1 MWTFCLLCVCLPWS
15 SCGDA
20 ETAANVAAEGRAALQ
35 RVRNLA
41 AQPRYGECWSNALE
55 NIDARCRDFTVDIQS
70 GIALRFTHCHLRKSG
85 RTFPACPEGSEVSSC
100 TRTMDPVA
108 FNAYTEFFTHAHSI
122 CRHLQSE
129 SWQHQA
135 ENTIHRCSGMCGTPD
150 YRCSGMCSTPDY
162 RLTESSAGVVERL
175 SSTQRMAES
184 LVEAQNVALKSQE
197 TILRNGEELKH
208 TLHHSTQG
216 IRAVFDEMRLSTQEQ
231 QVAFSEIFN
240 RVTFLQSFI
249 MSESHT
255 LTSLLYNSL
264 GFLVSFFLTSTQRT
278 APARFVLFGLVVL
291 NVYLERMLCRAV
303 LDSSE
308 PGYQQMEQ
316 ISLLVG
322 LLRRAMVLVGLLALV
337 YVAVRYRNVTKES
350 LEILTQLKETRTSLQ
365 LALQKAECLS
375 EAVDRRSSGARGR
388 RSEHRPSSRKEN
400 KEEND
405 STSDFTSEKPY
416 VTQTYDGWQ
425 YDSSHSSHSSHST
438 LGGEETQTQ
447 RTLPGP
453 ARPQRRSSVSRR
465 APSSPLVYSILVE
478 DKQTRYNLRNRRS
491 SVSGLGTDRGTDM
504 GLGTDRERD

>member
-1 MWTFCLLCVCLPWS
+1 MFPLQARQIL
-15 SCGDA
+15 SC
-20 ETAANVAAEGRAALQ
+20 TGRASEHINSCLIPSF
-35 RVRNLA
+35 N
-41 AQPRYGECWSNALE
+41 
-55 NIDARCRDFTVDIQS
+55 
-70 GIALRFTHCHLRKSG
+70 HCCDPFPTPSG
-85 RTFPACPEGSEVSSC
+85 RPFPACPEGSEVSSC

-135 ENTIHRCSGMCGTPD
+135 ENTIHR
-150 YRCSGMCSTPDY
+150 
-162 RLTESSAGVVERL
+162 LTESSAGVVEQL

-184 LVEAQNVALKSQE
+184 LVEAQSVALKSQE

-216 IRAVFDEMRLSTQEQ
+216 IRAVFDEMRLSAQEQ

-240 RVTFLQSFI
+240 RVAFLQSFI

-255 LTSLLYNSL
+255 FTSLLYNSL
-264 GFLVSFFLTSTQRT
+264 GFLAAFFLTSTQRT

-316 ISLLVG
+316 ISLLVS

-350 LEILTQLKETRTSLQ
+350 LEILTQLKETRTSLE

-388 RSEHRPSSRKEN
+388 RSEQQPSRRREN
-400 KEEND
+400 KEENN

-416 VTQTYDGWQ
+416 MTHTYDGWQ
-425 YDSSHSSHSSHST
+425 YDSSYST
-438 LGGEETQTQ
+438 PGGEETSTPNQC
-447 RTLPGP
+447 TLPSP
-453 ARPQRRSSVSRR
+453 TRPQRRSSVSRR

-491 SVSGLGTDRGTDM
+491 SVSGLGTDRQ
-504 GLGTDRERD
+504 RD

>member
-15 SCGDA
+15 SCRDA
-20 ETAANVAAEGRAALQ
+20 ETAANVAAEGRAELQ

-70 GIALRFTHCHLRKSG
+70 RIALHFTHCHLRKSG
-85 RTFPACPEGSEVSSC
+85 RTFPACPEGSEVSRC
-100 TRTMDPVA
+100 TRTMDAVA

-135 ENTIHRCSGMCGTPD
+135 EDTIH
-150 YRCSGMCSTPDY
+150 

-184 LVEAQNVALKSQE
+184 LVEAQSVALKSQE

-216 IRAVFDEMRLSTQEQ
+216 SRRPPVFDEMRLSTQEQ
-231 QVAFSEIFN
+231 QVAFAEIFN

-308 PGYQQMEQ
+308 PGYQQMEK

-365 LALQKAECLS
+365 LALQKA
-375 EAVDRRSSGARGR
+375 GR
-388 RSEHRPSSRKEN
+388 FGY
-400 KEEND
+400 
-405 STSDFTSEKPY
+405 TAY
-416 VTQTYDGWQ
+416 
-425 YDSSHSSHSSHST
+425 SHST
-438 LGGEETQTQ
+438 PGGEETSNQTSTQTQ
-447 RTLPGP
+447 RTLPSP

-478 DKQTRYNLRNRRS
+478 DKQVDL
-491 SVSGLGTDRGTDM
+491 
-504 GLGTDRERD
+504 

>member
-1 MWTFCLLCVCLPWS
+1 MWTLCLLCVCLPWS
-15 SCGDA
+15 SCRDA
-20 ETAANVAAEGRAALQ
+20 ETAANVAAEGRAELQ

-70 GIALRFTHCHLRKSG
+70 RIALRFTHCHLRKSG
-85 RTFPACPEGSEVSSC
+85 RSFPACPEGSEVSSC

-135 ENTIHRCSGMCGTPD
+135 ENTIHR
-150 YRCSGMCSTPDY
+150 
-162 RLTESSAGVVERL
+162 LTESSAGVVERL

-184 LVEAQNVALKSQE
+184 LVEAQSVALKSQE

-231 QVAFSEIFN
+231 QVAFAEIFN

-264 GFLVSFFLTSTQRT
+264 GFLAAFFLTSTQRT

-291 NVYLERMLCRAV
+291 NVYLERMLFSTLFPCVSA
-303 LDSSE
+303 
-308 PGYQQMEQ
+308 QEQ

-365 LALQKAECLS
+365 LALQKAGRFGYTCLS
-375 EAVDRRSSGARGR
+375 EAADRRSSGARGR
-388 RSEHRPSSRKEN
+388 RSEQRPSSRKEN
-400 KEEND
+400 NEENN

-416 VTQTYDGWQ
+416 MTQTYDG
-425 YDSSHSSHSSHST
+425 
-438 LGGEETQTQ
+438 EEYCTQCKKKKAIFTF
-447 RTLPGP
+447 LYL
-453 ARPQRRSSVSRR
+453 S
-465 APSSPLVYSILVE
+465 
-478 DKQTRYNLRNRRS
+478 DTRL
-491 SVSGLGTDRGTDM
+491 LT
-504 GLGTDRERD
+504 

>member
-70 GIALRFTHCHLRKSG
+70 RIALRFTHCHLRKSG
-85 RTFPACPEGSEVSSC
+85 RSFPACPEGSEVSSC

-135 ENTIHRCSGMCGTPD
+135 ENTIHR
-150 YRCSGMCSTPDY
+150 
-162 RLTESSAGVVERL
+162 LTESSAGVVERL

-184 LVEAQNVALKSQE
+184 LVEAQSVALKSQE

-231 QVAFSEIFN
+231 QVAFAEIFN

-375 EAVDRRSSGARGR
+375 EDRRSSGARGR
-388 RSEHRPSSRKEN
+388 RSEQRPSSRKEN
-400 KEEND
+400 KEED
-405 STSDFTSEKPY
+405 DDTSDFTSEKPY
-416 VTQTYDGWQ
+416 MTQTYDGWQ
-425 YDSSHSSHSSHST
+425 YDSSHSSHST

-447 RTLPGP
+447 RTLPNP

-491 SVSGLGTDRGTDM
+491 SVSGLGTDR
-504 GLGTDRERD
+504 ERD

>member
-1 MWTFCLLCVCLPWS
+1 
-15 SCGDA
+15 
-20 ETAANVAAEGRAALQ
+20 
-35 RVRNLA
+35 
-41 AQPRYGECWSNALE
+41 
-55 NIDARCRDFTVDIQS
+55 
-70 GIALRFTHCHLRKSG
+70 
-85 RTFPACPEGSEVSSC
+85 
-100 TRTMDPVA
+100 MDPVA

-135 ENTIHRCSGMCGTPD
+135 ENTIHR
-150 YRCSGMCSTPDY
+150 
-162 RLTESSAGVVERL
+162 LTESSAGVVERL

-184 LVEAQNVALKSQE
+184 LVEAQSVALKSQE

-231 QVAFSEIFN
+231 QVAFAEIFN

-316 ISLLVG
+316 ISLSVG

-388 RSEHRPSSRKEN
+388 SSEQRPSSRK
-400 KEEND
+400 
-405 STSDFTSEKPY
+405 
-416 VTQTYDGWQ
+416 
-425 YDSSHSSHSSHST
+425 
-438 LGGEETQTQ
+438 GE
-447 RTLPGP
+447 
-453 ARPQRRSSVSRR
+453 
-465 APSSPLVYSILVE
+465 
-478 DKQTRYNLRNRRS
+478 
-491 SVSGLGTDRGTDM
+491 
-504 GLGTDRERD
+504 

>member
-1 MWTFCLLCVCLPWS
+1 
-15 SCGDA
+15 
-20 ETAANVAAEGRAALQ
+20 
-35 RVRNLA
+35 
-41 AQPRYGECWSNALE
+41 
-55 NIDARCRDFTVDIQS
+55 
-70 GIALRFTHCHLRKSG
+70 
-85 RTFPACPEGSEVSSC
+85 
-100 TRTMDPVA
+100 
-108 FNAYTEFFTHAHSI
+108 
-122 CRHLQSE
+122 
-129 SWQHQA
+129 
-135 ENTIHRCSGMCGTPD
+135 
-150 YRCSGMCSTPDY
+150 
-162 RLTESSAGVVERL
+162 
-175 SSTQRMAES
+175 MAES
-184 LVEAQNVALKSQE
+184 LVEAQSVALKSQE

-231 QVAFSEIFN
+231 QVAFAEIFN

-375 EAVDRRSSGARGR
+375 EDRRSSGARGR
-388 RSEHRPSSRKEN
+388 RSEQRPSSRKEN
-400 KEEND
+400 KEED
-405 STSDFTSEKPY
+405 DDTSDFTSEKPY
-416 VTQTYDGWQ
+416 MTQTYDGWQ
-425 YDSSHSSHSSHST
+425 YDSSHSSHST

-447 RTLPGP
+447 RTLPNP

-491 SVSGLGTDRGTDM
+491 SVSGLGTDR
-504 GLGTDRERD
+504 ERD

>member
-1 MWTFCLLCVCLPWS
+1 MWTLCLLCVCLSRS
-15 SCGDA
+15 SCRDA
-20 ETAANVAAEGRAALQ
+20 ETAVNVAAEGRAELR

-70 GIALRFTHCHLRKSG
+70 RIALLFTHCHLRKSG
-85 RTFPACPEGSEVSSC
+85 RPFPACPEDSEVSSC
-100 TRTMDPVA
+100 TKTMDPVA

-135 ENTIHRCSGMCGTPD
+135 ENTIHRCSG
-150 YRCSGMCSTPDY
+150 
-162 RLTESSAGVVERL
+162 RLTESSAGVVEQL

-184 LVEAQNVALKSQE
+184 LVEAQSVALKSQE
-197 TILRNGEELKH
+197 TIIRNGEELKH

-216 IRAVFDEMRLSTQEQ
+216 IRAVFDEMRLSAQEQ

-240 RVTFLQSFI
+240 RVAFLQSFI

-255 LTSLLYNSL
+255 FTSLLYNSL
-264 GFLVSFFLTSTQRT
+264 GFLAAFFLTATQRT

-316 ISLLVG
+316 ISLLVS

-350 LEILTQLKETRTSLQ
+350 LEILTQLKETRTSLE

-388 RSEHRPSSRKEN
+388 RSEQQPSRRREN
-400 KEEND
+400 KEENK

-416 VTQTYDGWQ
+416 MTHTYDGWQ
-425 YDSSHSSHSSHST
+425 YDSSYST
-438 LGGEETQTQ
+438 PGGEETSTPNQC
-447 RTLPGP
+447 TLP
-453 ARPQRRSSVSRR
+453 RPQRRSSVSRR
-465 APSSPLVYSILVE
+465 APSSPLVYSIQVE

-491 SVSGLGTDRGTDM
+491 SVSGLGTDRQRAGLTQTD
-504 GLGTDRERD
+504 

>member
-1 MWTFCLLCVCLPWS
+1 MWTLCLLCVCLPWS
-15 SCGDA
+15 SCRDA

-41 AQPRYGECWSNALE
+41 AQPRYGDCWSNALE

-70 GIALRFTHCHLRKSG
+70 RIALLFTHCHLRKSG
-85 RTFPACPEGSEVSSC
+85 RPFPACPEGSEVSSC

-135 ENTIHRCSGMCGTPD
+135 ENTIHR
-150 YRCSGMCSTPDY
+150 
-162 RLTESSAGVVERL
+162 LTESSAGVVEQL

-184 LVEAQNVALKSQE
+184 LVEAQSVALKSQE

-216 IRAVFDEMRLSTQEQ
+216 IRAVFDEMRLSAQEQ

-240 RVTFLQSFI
+240 RVAFLQSFI

-264 GFLVSFFLTSTQRT
+264 GFLAAFFLTSTQRT
-278 APARFVLFGLVVL
+278 APARLVLFGLVVL

-337 YVAVRYRNVTKES
+337 YVAVRYRNVAKES

-375 EAVDRRSSGARGR
+375 EAVDRRTSGARGR
-388 RSEHRPSSRKEN
+388 RSEQRTSRRKEN
-400 KEEND
+400 EEEND
-405 STSDFTSEKPY
+405 TTLDSTSEKPY
-416 VTQTYDGWQ
+416 MTHTYDGWQ
-425 YDSSHSSHSSHST
+425 YDSSYST
-438 LGGEETQTQ
+438 PGGEETSSTQNQ
-447 RTLPGP
+447 RTLPSP

-491 SVSGLGTDRGTDM
+491 SVSGLGTERGTDM
-504 GLGTDRERD
+504 GLRTDRERD

>member
-1 MWTFCLLCVCLPWS
+1 MWTLCLLCVCLPRLS
-15 SCGDA
+15 YSDA
-20 ETAANVAAEGRAALQ
+20 ETVANVAAEGSAELQ

-41 AQPRYGECWSNALE
+41 AQPRYGECWSTALE
-55 NIDARCRDFTVDIQS
+55 KIDARCREFTVDMQS
-70 GIALRFTHCHLRKSG
+70 RIALLFTHCHLRKSG
-85 RTFPACPEGSEVSSC
+85 RPFPACPEGSEVSSC

-122 CRHLQSE
+122 CQHLQSE

-135 ENTIHRCSGMCGTPD
+135 ENTIHR
-150 YRCSGMCSTPDY
+150 
-162 RLTESSAGVVERL
+162 LTESSAGVVEQL
-175 SSTQRMAES
+175 SSTQRMAEN
-184 LVEAQNVALKSQE
+184 LVEAQSVALKSQE

-216 IRAVFDEMRLSTQEQ
+216 LRAVFDEMRLSAQEQ

-240 RVTFLQSFI
+240 RVAFLQSFI

-264 GFLVSFFLTSTQRT
+264 GFLASFFLTATQRT

-291 NVYLERMLCRAV
+291 NVYLERMLCRVV

-337 YVAVRYRNVTKES
+337 YVAVRYRNVAKES

-375 EAVDRRSSGARGR
+375 KAADGRSGARGR
-388 RSEHRPSSRKEN
+388 RSEEQCSTRKEEIR
-400 KEEND
+400 EEEH
-405 STSDFTSEKPY
+405 STVLLYPTDQGSEKPY
-416 VTQTYDGWQ
+416 MSHTYDGRQ
-425 YDSSHSSHSSHST
+425 YDTSYGTPGGQETSTQNQST
-438 LGGEETQTQ
+438 L
-447 RTLPGP
+447 PSP

-478 DKQTRYNLRNRRS
+478 DKKTHYNLRNRRS
-491 SVSGLGTDRGTDM
+491 SVSRLGTD
-504 GLGTDRERD
+504 

>member
-15 SCGDA
+15 SCRDA
-20 ETAANVAAEGRAALQ
+20 ETAANVAAEGRAELQ

-70 GIALRFTHCHLRKSG
+70 RIALHFTHCHLRKSG
-85 RTFPACPEGSEVSSC
+85 RTFPACPEGSEVSRC
-100 TRTMDPVA
+100 TRTMDAVA

-135 ENTIHRCSGMCGTPD
+135 EDTIH
-150 YRCSGMCSTPDY
+150 

-184 LVEAQNVALKSQE
+184 LVEAQSVALKSQE

-231 QVAFSEIFN
+231 QVAFAEIFN

-308 PGYQQMEQ
+308 PGYQQMEK

-365 LALQKAECLS
+365 LALQKAESLS

-388 RSEHRPSSRKEN
+388 RSEQRPSSRKEN
-400 KEEND
+400 KEEN

-416 VTQTYDGWQ
+416 MTQTYDGWQ
-425 YDSSHSSHSSHST
+425 YDSSHST
-438 LGGEETQTQ
+438 PGGEETSNQTSTQTQ
-447 RTLPGP
+447 RTLPSP

-478 DKQTRYNLRNRRS
+478 DKQGRYNLRNRRS
-491 SVSGLGTDRGTDM
+491 SVSGLGTDM
-504 GLGTDRERD
+504 GLGTDIARD